1 MCFEIKHERWGE
13 VYVNMCRWK
22 CASYHAQKDDMCL
35 CRWTCATYQAHRVHS
50 SYCPGQVLYLWRNL
64 NWMQV
69 GEHLSM
75 YTSEIWRM
83 DTPFFMVSKCK
94 TPRKKSLIVAFFGG
108 EVKVSTFT
116 TPGRLRKWTLAKKTY
131 EKRTCTL
138 VFHTPC
144 EDRCFCPQTPPEK
157 ACKGVLSHT
166 SKRVRYFL
174 GRDGLMEDGSG
185 GQIESET
192 ILLAEDLEPV
202 SESFVWGNNFLPTFQ
217 PFRRPSAHCQHAYL
231 GNIYR
236 SMNGLNLW

>member
-64 NWMQV
+64 NWVQV

-94 TPRKKSLIVAFFGG
+94 TPRKKIINRSFFWGGG
-108 EVKVSTFT
+108 ESIHIYYSGKTKKMDLSKKNIWEKNMH
-116 TPGRLRKWTLAKKTY
+116 PSLPHTLW
-131 EKRTCTL
+131 
-138 VFHTPC
+138 
-144 EDRCFCPQTPPEK
+144 
-157 ACKGVLSHT
+157 G
-166 SKRVRYFL
+166 
-174 GRDGLMEDGSG
+174 
-185 GQIESET
+185 
-192 ILLAEDLEPV
+192 PV
-202 SESFVWGNNFLPTFQ
+202 FLPPNT
-217 PFRRPSAHCQHAYL
+217 SWESL
-231 GNIYR
+231 
-236 SMNGLNLW
+236 